1 MENEINPH
9 EAEVGCCKEEIQE
22 SDEDFWKN
30 HFLREEPHVPKIL
43 LVEDEVLNQNLIR
56 MFCEQNGW
64 LVAVAGDG
72 KRALEILEEEE
83 VDLVLLDIQLPE
95 MNGFEVARR
104 IRASGH
110 ADLPIIAATA
120 LSGADVEK
128 ACLAAGMNG
137 YLRKPLDFQKMKEV
151 VARWLKEE

>member
-1 MENEINPH
+1 M
-9 EAEVGCCKEEIQE
+9 
-22 SDEDFWKN
+22 
-30 HFLREEPHVPKIL
+30 
-43 LVEDEVLNQNLIR
+43 
-56 MFCEQNGW
+56 
-64 LVAVAGDG
+64 
-72 KRALEILEEEE
+72 
-83 VDLVLLDIQLPE
+83 DLVLLDIQLPE